1 MSEVIWSQWDDL
13 IVPEGM
19 VRLSPGNFPLET
31 SDLSQISFYVPTY
44 MTGAQGLEFTKKMS
58 SLKYLQVPNAGFDDA
73 IEFLRPGITLC
84 NARGVHDASTA
95 ELAVALAI
103 ASRRGFHDFAIA
115 QRDGT
120 WDHKRYPSFNDSKI
134 GIVGAGSISKKL
146 QSYLAP
152 YDVEIR
158 TFSRS
163 GSEGSIP
170 ISDFDLHLPDLDIV
184 FLVLPLNAQSLNMF
198 DARRLGLMKDGSVLV
213 NVARGPI
220 VNTEALIAELNSG
233 RISAGLD
240 VTSPEPLPSDHP
252 LWSAKNCIITPHV
265 GGDSSAFES
274 RGKTL
279 VEDQLKL
286 LARGVQLENIV
297 AQG

>member
-1 MSEVIWSQWDDL
+1 
-13 IVPEGM
+13 
-19 VRLSPGNFPLET
+19 
-31 SDLSQISFYVPTY
+31 
-44 MTGAQGLEFTKKMS
+44 
-58 SLKYLQVPNAGFDDA
+58 
-73 IEFLRPGITLC
+73 
-84 NARGVHDASTA
+84 
-95 ELAVALAI
+95 
-103 ASRRGFHDFAIA
+103 
-115 QRDGT
+115 
-120 WDHKRYPSFNDSKI
+120 
-134 GIVGAGSISKKL
+134 
-146 QSYLAP
+146 
-152 YDVEIR
+152 
-158 TFSRS
+158 
-163 GSEGSIP
+163 
-170 ISDFDLHLPDLDIV
+170 
-184 FLVLPLNAQSLNMF
+184 
-198 DARRLGLMKDGSVLV
+198 LMKDGSVLV

-240 VTSPEPLPSDHP
+240 VTNPEPLPSDHP